1 MYLSYHHITEG
12 KISNLTNVKGVFN
25 LFAYN
30 SFCATHSM
38 FETSP
43 IWHRVTNLLTQK
55 GEVVLESLGLQKL
68 CGMDVCVVP
77 VERVLV
83 AGATERNNEWVY
95 QSTCH
100 YCSLVL
106 L

>member
-1 MYLSYHHITEG
+1 MYLCYHHITEG

-43 IWHRVTNLLTQK
+43 I
-55 GEVVLESLGLQKL
+55 
-68 CGMDVCVVP
+68 
-77 VERVLV
+77 
-83 AGATERNNEWVY
+83 
-95 QSTCH
+95 
-100 YCSLVL
+100 
-106 L
+106 